1 MADDQLLQDYQFLQY
16 APKTIS
22 ILLATIIT
30 WRCIGEVHDSSVL
43 AGALSLSTT
52 VVLRVTGAEEKA

>member
-1 MADDQLLQDYQFLQY
+1 MSDEGNHFPFCLRKLHGDSL
-16 APKTIS
+16 
-22 ILLATIIT
+22 
-30 WRCIGEVHDSSVL
+30 EVHDSSVL